1 MSGGQLTSKY
11 TQTRLMGALLL
22 VESDICTYIRH
33 ILDIPDSSVINLPV
47 QGRREQQKLT
57 SEPGGDRSLR
67 LTAPSP
73 HQCTS
78 PDDIIKHFIMVKVE
92 KTGTSSL
99 YSVFARFILMNKLT
113 MLMPLNMSHISW
125 KRRGRGKG
133 EVKSF
138 GNMSEFQKF
147 FWSIFTAVNFWN
159 RGAIYI
165 LFLSLLRYDIKHI
178 C

>member
-1 MSGGQLTSKY
+1 
-11 TQTRLMGALLL
+11 
-22 VESDICTYIRH
+22 
-33 ILDIPDSSVINLPV
+33 
-47 QGRREQQKLT
+47 
-57 SEPGGDRSLR
+57 
-67 LTAPSP
+67 
-73 HQCTS
+73 
-78 PDDIIKHFIMVKVE
+78 MVKVE

>member
-1 MSGGQLTSKY
+1 
-11 TQTRLMGALLL
+11 MGALLL

-113 MLMPLNMSHISW
+113 MLMPLNMSHINW

-165 LFLSLLRYDIKHI
+165 LFLSLLCYDIEHI